1 MRGDGEVMTSGC
13 KEHNLG
19 RRRDLTASGNA
30 GGVLGRTAA
39 DGDLAAVGFRN
50 SVRAEI
56 HPDLQGDRVGVGFG
70 AAATPA
76 PAGDIRS
83 RSRSRSNGCARWS
96 CCHTWLSRKSR
107 RHDPARAVPST
118 GAEQPEP
125 TRADAKRPSLG
136 DAGTPPTTACSLVC
150 VLLAARGLL
159 LFLRLCWC
167 GGRLRG
173 AKRFRSLGRHLLLR
187 WLRGLLSMPVLR
199 GRRSAVNG
207 WNAQADPPLPRF
219 EAARTLLLMRA
230 RAAAWHPLRAQV
242 RRARSGDTGR
252 RLWGDAS
259 LLSSTRSFGEGQ
271 VRQ

>member
-1 MRGDGEVMTSGC
+1 MTSGC
-13 KEHNLG
+13 KEHQPETANG
-19 RRRDLTASGNA
+19 PHRIGQCRRCSRKSAN
-30 GGVLGRTAA
+30 AA

-56 HPDLQGDRVGVGFG
+56 HSHLQGDRVWVGFG

-83 RSRSRSNGCARWS
+83 RSRSRSKGCARWS

-118 GAEQPEP
+118 RAEQPEP

-136 DAGTPPTTACSLVC
+136 DARTPPTTAVLAGLR
-150 VLLAARGLL
+150 LLAARGLL

-173 AKRFRSLGRHLLLR
+173 AKRFRSLGRHLLLL
-187 WLRGLLSMPVLR
+187 WLRGLLSMPFYVAARAPSTAGTLKPIR
-199 GRRSAVNG
+199 LCLG
-207 WNAQADPPLPRF
+207 F

-230 RAAAWHPLRAQV
+230 RAA
-242 RRARSGDTGR
+242 S
-252 RLWGDAS
+252 
-259 LLSSTRSFGEGQ
+259 
-271 VRQ
+271 

>member
-1 MRGDGEVMTSGC
+1 MTSGC

-19 RRRDLTASGNA
+19 DGEGTSPHRQCGRCSRKHGCRRRSC
-30 GGVLGRTAA
+30 GRR
-39 DGDLAAVGFRN
+39 FRN
-50 SVRAEI
+50 PVRAEI

-70 AAATPA
+70 TAATPA

-118 GAEQPEP
+118 GAKQPEP

-136 DAGTPPTTACSLVC
+136 DARTPPTTAVLAGLR
-150 VLLAARGLL
+150 LLAARGLL

-173 AKRFRSLGRHLLLR
+173 AKRFRSLGDTCSFFGFGDSCRCPST
-187 WLRGLLSMPVLR
+187 WPQE
-199 GRRSAVNG
+199 RR
-207 WNAQADPPLPRF
+207 Q
-219 EAARTLLLMRA
+219 
-230 RAAAWHPLRAQV
+230 
-242 RRARSGDTGR
+242 
-252 RLWGDAS
+252 RLER
-259 LLSSTRSFGEGQ
+259 STRSRGVQKLCFRLTERLGWRVDTFALPQ
-271 VRQ
+271 LRRSCVVWSFA

>member
-1 MRGDGEVMTSGC
+1 MTSGC

-19 RRRDLTASGNA
+19 DGEGTSPHRQCGRCSRKHGCRRRSC
-30 GGVLGRTAA
+30 GRR
-39 DGDLAAVGFRN
+39 FRN
-50 SVRAEI
+50 PVRAEI

-70 AAATPA
+70 TAATPA

-118 GAEQPEP
+118 GAKQPEP

-136 DAGTPPTTACSLVC
+136 DARTPPTTAVLAGLR
-150 VLLAARGLL
+150 LLAARGLL

-173 AKRFRSLGRHLLLR
+173 AKRFRSLGRHLLLL
-187 WLRGLLSMPVLR
+187 WLRGLLSMPFYVAAGAPSTAGTLNPIPWGSETLFSLNRTAWLAGRYLRPSPTPEVVRGLVVRLVALCRLVQLLVLVSR
-199 GRRSAVNG
+199 SEPRRSS
-207 WNAQADPPLPRF
+207 
-219 EAARTLLLMRA
+219 
-230 RAAAWHPLRAQV
+230 
-242 RRARSGDTGR
+242 RSSCSGM
-252 RLWGDAS
+252 S
-259 LLSSTRSFGEGQ
+259 
-271 VRQ
+271 